1 MKKGIRTMIRNGVV
15 LSYSAAS
22 QKINWIK
29 ESDNNF
35 SEDTLRIIMAQNKV
49 DYFLDECNELDI
61 VDVSWINFQSEMQ
74 SKYLNHP
81 TNFLRLK
88 PFLGVI
94 SMDSM
99 PFNKELK
106 YYLKTLGN
114 KYCKNKLKILLKDD
128 FIGKPFICSMRYGCT
143 FVKAQ
148 HLYEILIFENNT
160 GIKLLESDKEQI
172 IMELGGG
179 YGDMANLVFKNTK
192 DVTYII
198 IDLPLM
204 TTIQYLYLSQIYDK
218 DRINIIRE
226 KRDKIVNN
234 KINLLPINLLPSY
247 EFKVDIFIATYSIT
261 ESKRNL
267 VDIPFEYIDTIRSS
281 IPIDLLYGS
290 ITCVWKLLSLSLGIF
305 NCFISP
311 YFVFRS
317 LLYFPFFIPG
327 LFSKYAFNSISINF
341 SILSFI
347 AFLNNLSMSMFSRA
361 DMFISVFSIFYYLP
375 EQKRYPSL
383 LFND

>member
-267 VDIPFEYIDTIRSS
+267 VD
-281 IPIDLLYGS
+281 LL
-290 ITCVWKLLSLSLGIF
+290 KLKAFFGADHFLIAYQTS
-305 NCFISP
+305 NNT
-311 YFVFRS
+311 
-317 LLYFPFFIPG
+317 FP
-327 LFSKYAFNSISINF
+327 NSIMIANELKASLELHLYTNRFEDGNF
-341 SILSFI
+341 LI
-347 AFLNNLSMSMFSRA
+347 
-361 DMFISVFSIFYYLP
+361 
-375 EQKRYPSL
+375 K
-383 LFND
+383 